1 MIKKLKRKFTLLA
14 TVSVFVLMTVLVGI
28 MNIINFSSVA
38 AEADT
43 VLDIL
48 SQPNLPFEVRQGMP
62 EKPHDKIKDFIPRG
76 MSPEVPYESRY
87 FTATVSNGVLEKTD
101 VSRIVSVSEADVQA
115 YVNKAAASSRDRGF
129 IEQFRYMKQTD
140 GEKTRLIFLDC
151 GRKLD
156 QFYGFMLTSA
166 AVGLLGCV
174 IVFAVFL
181 LAAGRIVRPIAES
194 YEKQKRF
201 ITDAGHEIKTPLTVI
216 GANLDLLE
224 ADFGENESIADIR
237 TQTKRLN
244 ALTGDLVYLSK
255 MEEADGSLKKTEFS
269 LSELAEETARQ
280 FSALAKAQG
289 KQYTVGV
296 EPNLTMCGAPD
307 EIRRLISILLDNAMK
322 YSQDGGSVELNITSH
337 KRFLQISVR
346 NTLSEPVAAESVSHL
361 FERFYRADASRNS
374 ETGGH
379 GIGLSIAQAIT
390 AAHNGKISAE
400 SRNCEFS
407 VNVTL
412 PLN

>member
-269 LSELAEETARQ
+269 LSELTEETARQ

-400 SRNCEFS
+400 SRDCEFS

>member
-38 AEADT
+38 ADADT

-322 YSQDGGSVELNITSH
+322 YSQDGGSVELDITSH

>member
-181 LAAGRIVRPIAES
+181 LAAS
-194 YEKQKRF
+194 
-201 ITDAGHEIKTPLTVI
+201 L
-216 GANLDLLE
+216 
-224 ADFGENESIADIR
+224 
-237 TQTKRLN
+237 RL
-244 ALTGDLVYLSK
+244 
-255 MEEADGSLKKTEFS
+255 
-269 LSELAEETARQ
+269 
-280 FSALAKAQG
+280 
-289 KQYTVGV
+289 
-296 EPNLTMCGAPD
+296 
-307 EIRRLISILLDNAMK
+307 RR
-322 YSQDGGSVELNITSH
+322 
-337 KRFLQISVR
+337 
-346 NTLSEPVAAESVSHL
+346 
-361 FERFYRADASRNS
+361 
-374 ETGGH
+374 
-379 GIGLSIAQAIT
+379 
-390 AAHNGKISAE
+390 
-400 SRNCEFS
+400 
-407 VNVTL
+407 
-412 PLN
+412 